1 MAQRWAAIDIG
12 TNSVRL
18 LICEKENGRIKGE
31 KKVCITRLGEGLS
44 KEKHLTQE
52 AMQRTEQAVLQF
64 AKEAVSQG
72 AEGPVW
78 CYATSAARQADNG
91 LAFLQRLTDSGLVR
105 AELLS
110 GEEEAQAAYLGSQ
123 AKGRPVLDVGG
134 GSTELTIQKGACLNG
149 QSIPLGCVTL
159 KEQYMKTDRMET
171 EQKQALRAFCKSRSL
186 ALTEKVLCG
195 QRAETLIA
203 VGGTATQLAM
213 LTLGLPAYDANRVHG
228 FQLTKEQVET
238 WYDTLTTL
246 SGAERRA
253 LPGMEAKRA
262 DVIVC
267 GTAIIAAVM
276 ENCGAGMIQ
285 VSDKDGLDG
294 YLQRKMEMAL
304 DK

>member
-1 MAQRWAAIDIG
+1 M
-12 TNSVRL
+12 
-18 LICEKENGRIKGE
+18 
-31 KKVCITRLGEGLS
+31 
-44 KEKHLTQE
+44 
-52 AMQRTEQAVLQF
+52 
-64 AKEAVSQG
+64 
-72 AEGPVW
+72 
-78 CYATSAARQADNG
+78 
-91 LAFLQRLTDSGLVR
+91 
-105 AELLS
+105 
-110 GEEEAQAAYLGSQ
+110 GSQ

-134 GSTELTIQKGACLNG
+134 GSTELTIQQGACLNG

-171 EQKQALRAFCKSRSL
+171 EQKQALRAFCKSKSL

-276 ENCGAGMIQ
+276 DNCGAVMIQ

>member
-134 GSTELTIQKGACLNG
+134 GSTELTIQQGACLNG

-171 EQKQALRAFCKSRSL
+171 EQKQALR

-276 ENCGAGMIQ
+276 DNCGAVMIQ